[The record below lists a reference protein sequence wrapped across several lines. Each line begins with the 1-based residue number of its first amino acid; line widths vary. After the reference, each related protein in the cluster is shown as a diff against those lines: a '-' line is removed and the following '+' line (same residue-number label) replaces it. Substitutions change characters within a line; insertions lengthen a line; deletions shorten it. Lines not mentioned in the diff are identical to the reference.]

1 MLLIISRSSVIVEST
16 FLVLPHTLTN
26 IYVLRTFYDVVEQ
39 YNWFSNEGMLK
50 SEKKHSFC

>member
-26 IYVLRTFYDVVEQ
+26 IYVLRTFYYVVEQ